1 MSALIDELKSEH
13 LQIIRLVQDARFLGL
28 SSPEGIAQI
37 QSGKAL
43 ILAHLE
49 TEDAQLY
56 PALWAHAETNSIANK
71 FSDEMKGL
79 VEIAS
84 RLFTA
89 VEDGQTGPEV
99 DDLLGTVA
107 SALIARIAEEE
118 MLLFPAYD
126 SQMPMAASRGSAVSR
141 DVNSSR

>member
-1 MSALIDELKSEH
+1 MSRLIDDLKAEH

-28 SSPEGIAQI
+28 SSPEGIAELS
-37 QSGKAL
+37 SGKAL

-49 TEDAQLY
+49 TEDAKLY
-56 PALWAHAETNSIANK
+56 PAMWAHPETNSIANK

-79 VEIAS
+79 VETAS
-84 RLFTA
+84 ELFTV
-89 VEDGQTGPEV
+89 VEDGQTGPDV
-99 DDLLGTVA
+99 DDLLGRVA

-126 SQMPMAASRGSAVSR
+126 SQISSVAVRGSADSQE
-141 DVNSSR
+141 